1 VILFKIV
8 VVSLF
13 ALSWWRSKSSKVIEP
28 SDFFFVSFLVI
39 YIPGF
44 LGNPSGNSVY
54 NQLALSPVAA
64 RNAEIG
70 LSLAMIVGIVVLNLR
85 RFVERRFALLS
96 RTQPYESNERTL
108 LSMSIVAASI
118 SILIAVT
125 LAFEPSFIEYK
136 DYVLQFF
143 SMRLSGVAYRFIRVY
158 WFYDSFVVNS
168 VLERARYT
176 IFPILYILSLSYF
189 LLRGRIFISLICA
202 AVFFLVLPASLS
214 KLPVIIYAGYFVT
227 FYLTKYPRLLTVG
240 WLLIMSVIV
249 SVLLVEG
256 LSLLYIA
263 QYTESVSYGT
273 VSPINL
279 AFQRLWGEPY
289 SIIVRYYEVYPKMQI
304 FTGWD
309 GISLIARLI
318 GHDTRMPD
326 IEVPVRV
333 LGPDSG
339 TNPAVFFLAGY
350 AAFGQLGL
358 TIFAFI
364 GFAGLWLIDLI
375 GRQLRFSV
383 IRSAYLAVMGVNI
396 LFLNQIAL
404 QTALLTYG
412 LGLIPLVLL
421 AVDVALRYA
430 GRWTVAQP
438 GQG

>member
-1 VILFKIV
+1 MILIKILIV
-8 VVSLF
+8 ALF
-13 ALSWWRSKSSKVIEP
+13 AASWWRSKISKQIEP
-28 SDFFFVSFLVI
+28 SDFFFISFLVI
-39 YIPGF
+39 YVPGF
-44 LGNPSGNSVY
+44 LGNPSGNSAY
-54 NQLALSPVAA
+54 NQLSLSPLAA
-64 RNAEIG
+64 SNAEIG
-70 LSLAMIVGIVVLNLR
+70 LLLAMVTGIVILNLR
-85 RFVERRFALLS
+85 RIAELRFSVLSPLQSFEMNRRHLALV
-96 RTQPYESNERTL
+96 
-108 LSMSIVAASI
+108 SITAAFI
-118 SILIAVT
+118 STAAVGAM
-125 LAFEPSFIEYK
+125 AFEPSFVEYRNS
-136 DYVLQFF
+136 VLEFF
-143 SMRLSGVAYRFIRVY
+143 SMRLSGVAYRFMRIY
-158 WFYDSFVVNS
+158 FFHDSFIVNS

-176 IFPILYILSLSYF
+176 IFPILYIFSIAYLVVRKQIFMSL
-189 LLRGRIFISLICA
+189 LCA
-202 AVFFLVLPASLS
+202 AIFFFLLPASLS
-214 KLPVIIYAGYFVT
+214 KLPVVIYAGYFMV
-227 FYLTKYPRLLTVG
+227 FYLTKYPKLLSAG
-240 WLLIMSVIV
+240 WLLIIACIV

-263 QYTESVSYGT
+263 QYADAVASGGI
-273 VSPINL
+273 SPVHL
-279 AFQRLWGEPY
+279 AFQRIWGEPY
-289 SIIVRYYEVYPKMQI
+289 SIVVRYYAAYPKLMP

-309 GISLIARLI
+309 GINIIARLI
-318 GHDTRMPD
+318 GHDVRMPD
-326 IEVPVRV
+326 LEVPERI

-339 TNPAVFFLAGY
+339 SNPAVFFLAGY

-383 IRSAYLAVMGVNI
+383 IRSAYLAIMGVNI